1 MRINPLGV
9 IGIMQAAAIT
19 MTLYLTMKKADFGV
33 YLEDIV
39 DLSVDT
45 QE

>member
-1 MRINPLGV
+1 MRINPLEV
-9 IGIMQAAAIT
+9 IEIMRAAAIAVA
-19 MTLYLTMKKADFGV
+19 LYLTMKKADFGV